1 MLNTIS
7 TVSQVIIALGLL
19 NVWVLRFNKATPYR
33 GGIAKTMREEF
44 AEYDLPAWSCYVIGF
59 LKITASLLLLA
70 GIYFPALT
78 LPSAAFILFLMLAAF
93 TMHLIIHDP
102 ILKALPALSLLALS
116 TVVVVIQML

>member
-70 GIYFPALT
+70 GVNFPVLT

-93 TMHLIIHDP
+93 TMHIIIHDP
-102 ILKALPALSLLALS
+102 ILKALPAFSLLALS